1 MAHSWI
7 PVNNRLGLQP
17 IEDTST
23 TQNHELGAIV
33 AARHATYGAAEF
45 IYLKGVASTVAGALV
60 SFDPVAGTT
69 TLSPNT
75 GVSLGNP
82 CAVAMSAN
90 IDSQYGWYAIE
101 GAVPVKKPAVKAQP
115 ASLIYLST
123 TAGRVR
129 TSAYSGRNVIGA
141 KSVNTTTI
149 TTTTSTV
156 NVLLQRPS
164 FQGKQL
170 SV

>member
-1 MAHSWI
+1 MPHNYI
-7 PVNNRLGLQP
+7 PTTEQLGLQP

-23 TQNHELGAIV
+23 VKNHALGKII
-33 AARHATYGAAEF
+33 AARHETYGGCEF
-45 IYLKGVASTVAGALV
+45 IYLQGVANTVVGSLV

-69 TLSPNT
+69 TLSPIT
-75 GVSLGNP
+75 GVSNGNP

-90 IDSQYGWYAIE
+90 VASQYGWYQIA
-101 GAVPVKKPAVKAQP
+101 GVVPIKKPAVKAQP

-129 TSAYSGRNVIGA
+129 TSSYSGRGVIGA
-141 KSVNTTTI
+141 KTVNTTTI

-156 NVLLQRPS
+156 NVLINRPC
-164 FQGKQL
+164 FQPAL
-170 SV
+170 RSI